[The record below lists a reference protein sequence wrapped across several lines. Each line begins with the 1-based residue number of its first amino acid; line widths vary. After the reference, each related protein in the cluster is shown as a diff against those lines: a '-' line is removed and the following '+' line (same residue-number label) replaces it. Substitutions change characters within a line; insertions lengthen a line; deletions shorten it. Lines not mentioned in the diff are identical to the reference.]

1 MKRRLISGV
10 IVASMLL
17 GTSYPAFATPSEEN
31 SKVEDVRG
39 QYKSVINKIDDL
51 NSKID
56 DINQKMEPVFFSI
69 ENNKEK
75 IATIESQIADSNKKI
90 EQSKNEIK
98 EKQKILDNRLRET
111 YKSGTKT
118 SFLAM
123 LLTSRS
129 MSEFLG
135 NIEAIGRVVSLDK
148 AVIED
153 LGNKKEKLDNQIK
166 DLNNQKDSV
175 AKLNEENE
183 VKLKE
188 FTEMKSREEILL
200 NELKTE
206 KDSIGDKLTDLERS
220 LVASK
225 ISTIKSSNSTV
236 EQIRNAINELSVLK
250 SQIISSKVEEEIN
263 NAISEGRDAINKKE
277 EVQSRSGQGSGSQ
290 LVQPSGNA
298 SGLISYAYQFVGK
311 RYVLGATGPDAFDC
325 SGFTQFVFRKFG
337 YNLTRTTYTQ
347 VNQGT
352 YVPRDQL
359 RPGDLVFTEGPPSSP
374 GHVGIYVGS
383 GQMVH
388 AANPRKGVIVGP
400 IYNYST
406 ARRIM

>member
-277 EVQSRSGQGSGSQ
+277 EVQSGSGQGSGSQ

-325 SGFTQFVFRKFG
+325 SGFTQFVFRKFE

>member
-1 MKRRLISGV
+1 M
-10 IVASMLL
+10 ASMLL

-98 EKQKILDNRLRET
+98 EKQKILDNRIRET

-135 NIEAIGRVVSLDK
+135 NIDAIGRVVSLDK

-153 LGNKKEKLDNQIK
+153 LGNKKEELDNQIK
-166 DLNNQKDSV
+166 DLNSQKDSV

-188 FTEMKSREEILL
+188 FNEMKSREEILL

-263 NAISEGRDAINKKE
+263 NAISEGRDAINRKE
-277 EVQSRSGQGSGSQ
+277 EVQSGSGQGSGSQ
-290 LVQPSGNA
+290 LAPPSGNA

-374 GHVGIYVGS
+374 GHVGIYVGN

>member
-236 EQIRNAINELSVLK
+236 EQIKNAINELSVLK

-277 EVQSRSGQGSGSQ
+277 EVQSGSGQGSGSQ

>member
-277 EVQSRSGQGSGSQ
+277 EVQSGSGQGSGSQ

>member
-1 MKRRLISGV
+1 MKKRLISGV
-10 IVASMLL
+10 IVTTMLL
-17 GTSYPAFATPSEEN
+17 GTSYPAFATPVGES
-31 SKVEDVRG
+31 SKVEDVRE

-75 IATIESQIADSNKKI
+75 IAAIENQITDSNKKI
-90 EQSKNEIK
+90 EESKNEIK
-98 EKQKILDNRLRET
+98 EKQKILDNRLKET

-118 SFLAM
+118 NFIAM

-129 MSEFLG
+129 MNEFLS
-135 NIEAIGRVVSLDK
+135 NIDAISRVVSLDK

-153 LGNKKEKLDNQIK
+153 LNNKKEELDNQIK
-166 DLNNQKDSV
+166 DLNNQKASV
-175 AKLNEENE
+175 AKLNEEND

-188 FTEMKSREEILL
+188 FAEMKGREEILL

-236 EQIRNAINELSVLK
+236 EQIRNAISELSALK

-263 NAISEGRDAINKKE
+263 NAISEGNNAINKKE
-277 EVQSRSGQGSGSQ
+277 EVQNGSGQGTGNQ
-290 LVQPSGNA
+290 VAPPSGNA
-298 SGLISYAYQFVGK
+298 SGLISYAYQFLGK

-352 YVPRDQL
+352 YVSRDQL
-359 RPGDLVFTEGPPSSP
+359 RPGDLVFTEGPASAP
-374 GHVGIYVGS
+374 GHVGIYVGN